1 MKTKITTDSIIDA
14 LLCNEKIKKKE
25 QKGKIGISR
34 HFYDRQTQAAIGI
47 SDDNMVTIDVEKNK
61 IDITRYK
68 DDAAYEYVTAES
80 ISGAVEHLTY
90 FITNGKL
97 LDGESI

>member
-1 MKTKITTDSIIDA
+1 MKITTDAIIDA

-25 QKGKIGISR
+25 VKGKISISR
-34 HFYDRQTQAAIGI
+34 HLYDRPNQGAIYV
-47 SDDNMVTIDVEKNK
+47 SDDMVTIDVENNK

-68 DDAAYEYVTAES
+68 DDAAYEYVTTES
-80 ISGAVEHLTY
+80 LYGAVEHLTY

-97 LDGESI
+97 LDGESL